1 MEIKLAR
8 FVDVAITLYVSLL
21 IYNIDIIYIY
31 IYVAYL
37 EVDMMRAENEG

>member
-21 IYNIDIIYIY
+21 INIVYYIY
-31 IYVAYL
+31 MAYL
-37 EVDMMRAENEG
+37 EVDMMLAENEG

>member
-21 IYNIDIIYIY
+21 IYNIYM
-31 IYVAYL
+31 AYL
-37 EVDMMRAENEG
+37 EVDMMLVENEG